1 MSVALTYWIG
11 TIIYSPFS
19 VHNYPCD
26 FAPLVIK
33 KKHDETKAV
42 LTHLIAQQMASKR

>member
-1 MSVALTYWIG
+1 MSVALTYRIG

-33 KKHDETKAV
+33 KHDKTKAV
-42 LTHLIAQQMASKR
+42 FTHLIAQQMASKR

>member
-1 MSVALTYWIG
+1 MSVALTYRIG

-33 KKHDETKAV
+33 KKHDKTKAV

>member
-1 MSVALTYWIG
+1 MSVALTYQID

-33 KKHDETKAV
+33 KNMTKPK
-42 LTHLIAQQMASKR
+42 LF